1 MDAVGVHQF
10 TVVEAVQQV
19 AVILF
24 EHVFARA
31 VFVVGLLYAAPC
43 GGVVA
48 CHGEAYHRAVGQ
60 VDGALHESLA
70 EGAAAD
76 DYAAV
81 PVLDGSGDDFAGR
94 GRVFVYQYDEASVGE
109 ASVALCQEVASPFGA
124 SFGVDNEFF
133 LSQEL
138 VGQVDGGVEV
148 ASAVALQVEDEVFH
162 ALCLE
167 FLQGLGKFIARGGG
181 KAVDAYV
188 SRAGLY
194 DVGGIEAEDGYLV
207 ALHGEGQ
214 RVCHAA
220 AHDGEVHLRAFGAAE
235 ALHDVIGA
243 HLDAGNGGIVHRRDA
258 VARQDAYFFRG
269 SSADGLDDQQ
279 GVFYHLELDADA
291 VEVALQRFVHGFH
304 FFGVVVRR
312 VRVQLGQH
320 LDDGAF
326 HHPVLVHGVY
336 VQAADGELGHLEFA
350 QGHVALCP
358 GLSREEEGQQE
369 GGKGCDVSFSFHEV
383 ICFYIVQ
390 EFLGG
395 C

>member
-1 MDAVGVHQF
+1 MHQF

-76 DYAAV
+76 DYAAI

-162 ALCLE
+162 AFAFELFESVGKFVKGGRAEIINAHVADVFGIHVDGVDAVYGNLVARDDE
-167 FLQGLGKFIARGGG
+167 VQGLAD
-181 KAVDAYV
+181 AAAQHAEVDLAAFRSAQSACDFV
-188 SRAGLY
+188 RAHFHAG
-194 DVGGIEAEDGYLV
+194 DGRVVDGY
-207 ALHGEGQ
+207 
-214 RVCHAA
+214 
-220 AHDGEVHLRAFGAAE
+220 
-235 ALHDVIGA
+235 
-243 HLDAGNGGIVHRRDA
+243 DA
-258 VARQDAYFFRG
+258 VARQDACFFGRPAG
-269 SSADGLDDQQ
+269 HGLDDHEC
-279 GVFYHLELDADA
+279 V
-291 VEVALQRFVHGFH
+291 FVHVELYADSFEVPLKRFIEFFH
-304 FFGVVVRR
+304 LFRVGVGG
-312 VRVQLGQH
+312 VRVELAQH
-320 LDDGAF
+320 LDDGALDQF
-326 HHPVLVHGVY
+326 VFIHGVH
-336 VQAADGELGHLEFA
+336 VELLDGEFGYLQLACRCEVEVFGL
-350 QGHVALCP
+350 LCLASD
-358 GLSREEEGQQE
+358 GYQEQTCGQNLS
-369 GGKGCDVSFSFHEV
+369 HHN
-383 ICFYIVQ
+383 IVYYMW
-390 EFLGG
+390 L
-395 C
+395 CS